1 MTRRNYDVSQ
11 YILATKKRTA
21 FALLL
26 IVVLMP
32 FTLFYEFFF
41 NANNSYMLISAIL
54 LIYTLL
60 PFMLVFEHRKPK
72 AREIV
77 MISSMSALTVT
88 GNLLSAF
95 TVPVHAGT
103 ALVVISGIALGPE
116 AGFLVGALSRFIC
129 NFFMGQGPWTP
140 WEMVAWG
147 IIGFLAGVTFNKVD
161 LDSIKSR
168 HFKAVMGPVVSVM
181 AALIVAYIIFLITGN
196 EGETFWGW
204 RLYVYGM
211 LGLVIGIIVQRRRLP
226 VDNITVTLFT
236 FFTVFIIYGGLMNL
250 AALVMTNAVSPSDMP
265 INFKSL
271 KLLYV
276 TGAPYDVMHAAG
288 ASVCVFVFGDNVI
301 RKIERV
307 KIKYGIYK

>member
-1 MTRRNYDVSQ
+1 MIRRNYDVSQ
-11 YILATKKRTA
+11 YILASKKRTA
-21 FALLL
+21 FAFLL
-26 IVVLMP
+26 IMVFMP
-32 FTLFYEFFF
+32 FTLLFGVFF
-41 NANNSYMLISAIL
+41 NVNNNYMLISAIL

-77 MISSMSALTVT
+77 MISSMSALTVA
-88 GNLLSAF
+88 GNLLCTF

-116 AGFLVGALSRFIC
+116 AGFLVGALSRFVC
-129 NFFMGQGPWTP
+129 NFFTGQGPWTP

-161 LDSIKSR
+161 LDDIKSR
-168 HFKAVMGPVVSVM
+168 HFKAVMGPVISII
-181 AALIVAYIIFLITGN
+181 AALIAAYIIFLFSGN
-196 EGETFWGW
+196 NGETFWGW

-211 LGLVIGIIVQRRRLP
+211 VGLLIGLIIQRRKLP

-236 FFTVFIIYGGLMNL
+236 FFSVFIIYGGLMNL

-271 KLLYV
+271 KLLYITGV
-276 TGAPYDVMHAAG
+276 TYDAMHAVG
-288 ASVCVFVFGDNVI
+288 ASVCVFLFGDIVI